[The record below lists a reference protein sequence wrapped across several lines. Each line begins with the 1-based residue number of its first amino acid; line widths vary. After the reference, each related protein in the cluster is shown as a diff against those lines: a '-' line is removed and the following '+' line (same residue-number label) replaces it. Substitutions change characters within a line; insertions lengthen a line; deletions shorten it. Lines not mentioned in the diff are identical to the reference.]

1 MKKTIWIK
9 PFKKAYHKEDAEAV
23 ADTLR
28 KAAQPSKNL
37 IYNAR
42 AVQRR
47 GTDLYEV
54 EIMTTV
60 TNMFVRSAAGRAA

>member
-9 PFKKAYHKEDAEAV
+9 PFKGPFQKEEAE
-23 ADTLR
+23 
-28 KAAQPSKNL
+28 KAAAGFKAMVQPAKNL
-37 IYNAR
+37 IYDAR
-42 AVQRR
+42 AVPRQ
-47 GTDLYEV
+47 GTEMYDI